1 MRTTHDIIV
10 VGGGVAG
17 LTAALHARLAGCSVA
32 CFEGELHGGLV
43 VNVGA
48 VDGYPAV
55 GPLSGVA
62 LTQHL
67 VEAGLE
73 HGVEMR
79 FEAVTEIT
87 AEGES
92 RVVTTDQGRY
102 TAAQVILATGGR
114 LKQLGVDG
122 ETALTGRGVSQCAFC
137 DAGFFRDRDVVVV
150 GGGDA
155 ALQEA
160 LHLAESCRTVTLV
173 HRGNSLRARRHYVAR
188 AADHEAFRFRWESE
202 VEAIAGAEAVE
213 GVRLRSRASGE
224 VEELACDGVFVF
236 VGVTPNSGPAPDGIE
251 RDGEGAVLVDTG
263 CKASLPGFL
272 AIGAA
277 RAGYGG
283 RLTQAVGDAT
293 TAAETAARRVLER

>member
-1 MRTTHDIIV
+1 
-10 VGGGVAG
+10 
-17 LTAALHARLAGCSVA
+17 VA

-55 GPLSGVA
+55 GPVSGVA

-79 FEAVTEIT
+79 FEAVTDIT
-87 AEGES
+87 AEAES
-92 RVVTTDQGRY
+92 QAVTTEQGRY
-102 TAAQVILATGGR
+102 AAAQVILATGGR
-114 LKQLGVDG
+114 LKRLGVAG
-122 ETALTGRGVSQCAFC
+122 EEALMGRGVSQCAFC

-160 LHLAESCRTVTLV
+160 LHLAESCRSVTLV
-173 HRGNSLRARRHYVAR
+173 HRGNRLRARRHYVSQ
-188 AADHEAFRFRWESE
+188 AADHEAFRFRWECE
-202 VEAIAGAEAVE
+202 VEEIAGGQAVE
-213 GVRLRSRASGE
+213 GVRLRNLGSGE
-224 VEELACDGVFVF
+224 VEELACEGVFVF
-236 VGVTPNSGPAPDGIE
+236 VGVQPTADLAPDDAT
-251 RDGEGAVLVDTG
+251 RDDAGALRVDAGSET
-263 CKASLPGFL
+263 SLPGLF

-293 TAAETAARRVLER
+293 TAAETAAHRVLDQ